1 MSGLENG
8 FVLLSE
14 VLLSAYPLLIKRID
28 MSVVFQ
34 TGLRLFVFT
43 VLAAII
49 GTAPPL
55 DVLASTETVA
65 MGGMYLLHI
74 FSSYTAFSLLAAGNA
89 MALFYTYPIWN
100 ILGTSLLLGES
111 LDLTTLPWI
120 GVALGGAI
128 ALAHPT
134 AQNWSLGGVVMALTA
149 ALTET
154 AIYLWFK
161 SHSEKEAP
169 PSSQGPTP
177 WGKMI
182 QMFGGGWV
190 LWVLAVAAAAIAG
203 LTTAHMFRSSLT
215 GLGAILGFNAF
226 VGFVGYA
233 LRLYMI
239 PKVST
244 ILFSSL
250 SFFGIVSAYLY
261 GWIGANE
268 WPNGVQ
274 MAGAAA
280 IVLANLVLVAKSR

>member
-1 MSGLENG
+1 MESGL
-8 FVLLSE
+8 VVASE

-43 VLAAII
+43 VLAALID
-49 GTAPPL
+49 TAPSL

-65 MGGMYLLHI
+65 MGGTYLLHI
-74 FSSYTAFSLLAAGNA
+74 FSSYMAFSLLSAGNA
-89 MALFYTYPIWN
+89 MALFYTYPLWN
-100 ILGTSLLLGES
+100 ILGTSLLLGEP
-111 LDLTTLPWI
+111 LDLSNLPWV
-120 GVALGGAI
+120 GVALAGAI
-128 ALAHPT
+128 ALAQPT
-134 AQNWSLGGVVMALTA
+134 AKNWSLLGVVMALTA

-154 AIYLWFK
+154 AVYLWFK
-161 SHSEKEAP
+161 SHPDKEN
-169 PSSQGPTP
+169 PTP
-177 WGKMI
+177 WTKMI
-182 QMFGGGWV
+182 QMFGGGGI
-190 LWVLAVAAAAIAG
+190 LWALAIAAATVAG
-203 LTTAHMFRSSLT
+203 LTTAHMFRSSLS
-215 GLGAILGFNAF
+215 GLAAILGFNAL
-226 VGFVGYA
+226 VGFGGYA

-244 ILFSSL
+244 VLFSSL

-280 IVLANLVLVAKSR
+280 IILANLVLVAKSR

>member
-1 MSGLENG
+1 MSGLESG
-8 FVLLSE
+8 LVVASE

-43 VLAAII
+43 VLAALID
-49 GTAPPL
+49 TAPSL

-65 MGGMYLLHI
+65 MGGTYLLHI
-74 FSSYTAFSLLAAGNA
+74 FSSYMAFSLLSAGNA
-89 MALFYTYPIWN
+89 MALFYTYPLWN
-100 ILGTSLLLGES
+100 ILGTSLLLGEP
-111 LDLTTLPWI
+111 LDLSNLPWV
-120 GVALGGAI
+120 GVALAGAI
-128 ALAHPT
+128 ALAQPT
-134 AQNWSLGGVVMALTA
+134 AKNWSLLGVVMALTA

-154 AIYLWFK
+154 AVYLWFK
-161 SHSEKEAP
+161 SHPDKEN
-169 PSSQGPTP
+169 PTP
-177 WGKMI
+177 WTKMI
-182 QMFGGGWV
+182 QMFGGGGI
-190 LWVLAVAAAAIAG
+190 LWALAIAAATVAG
-203 LTTAHMFRSSLT
+203 LTTAHMFRSSLS
-215 GLGAILGFNAF
+215 GLAAILGFNAL
-226 VGFVGYA
+226 VGFGGYA

-244 ILFSSL
+244 VLFSSL

-280 IVLANLVLVAKSR
+280 IILANLVLVAKSR

>member
-1 MSGLENG
+1 MSGLESG
-8 FVLLSE
+8 LVVVSE

-43 VLAAII
+43 VLAALI
-49 GTAPPL
+49 GTAPSL

-65 MGGMYLLHI
+65 MGGTYLLHI
-74 FSSYTAFSLLAAGNA
+74 FSSYMAFSLLTAGNA
-89 MALFYTYPIWN
+89 MALFYTYPLWN
-100 ILGTSLLLGES
+100 ILGTSLLLGEP
-111 LDLTTLPWI
+111 LDLSNLPWV
-120 GVALGGAI
+120 GVALAGAL

-134 AQNWSLGGVVMALTA
+134 AKNWSLGGVVMALTA

-154 AIYLWFK
+154 AVYLWFK
-161 SHSEKEAP
+161 SHPDKEN
-169 PSSQGPTP
+169 PTP
-177 WGKMI
+177 WTKMI
-182 QMFGGGWV
+182 QMFGGGGL
-190 LWVLAVAAAAIAG
+190 LWTLAVAAATATVAG
-203 LTTAHMFRSSLT
+203 LTTTYMFRSSLS
-215 GLGAILGFNAF
+215 GLAAILGFNAL
-226 VGFVGYA
+226 VGFGGYA

-244 ILFSSL
+244 VLFSSL

-280 IVLANLVLVAKSR
+280 IILANLVLVARSR

>member
-1 MSGLENG
+1 MSGLESG
-8 FVLLSE
+8 LVVASE

-43 VLAAII
+43 VIAALI
-49 GTAPPL
+49 GTAPSL
-55 DVLASTETVA
+55 DVLASTETVL
-65 MGGMYLLHI
+65 MGGTYLLHI
-74 FSSYTAFSLLAAGNA
+74 FSSYMAFSLLSAGNA
-89 MALFYTYPIWN
+89 MALFYTYPLWN
-100 ILGTSLLLGES
+100 ILGTSLLLGEQ
-111 LDLTTLPWI
+111 LDLTKIPWI
-120 GVALGGAI
+120 GLALAGAI

-134 AQNWSLGGVVMALTA
+134 AKNWSLGGIAMALTA

-154 AIYLWFK
+154 AVYLWFK
-161 SHSEKEAP
+161 THGKEETKD
-169 PSSQGPTP
+169 PTP
-177 WGKMI
+177 WTKMI
-182 QMFGGGWV
+182 QMFGGGGL
-190 LWVLAVAAAAIAG
+190 LWALLVAAAAIAG
-203 LTTAHMFRSSLT
+203 LTTTHMFRSSLS
-215 GLGAILGFNAF
+215 GLAAILGFNALI
-226 VGFVGYA
+226 GFGGYA

-244 ILFSSL
+244 VLFSSL

-280 IVLANLVLVAKSR
+280 IILANLVLVAKSR

>member
-1 MSGLENG
+1 MSGLESG
-8 FVLLSE
+8 LVILSE

-43 VLAAII
+43 VLAALI
-49 GTAPPL
+49 GTVPPS

-65 MGGMYLLHI
+65 MGGTYLLHI
-74 FSSYTAFSLLAAGNA
+74 ISSYTAFNLLSAGNA
-89 MALFYTYPIWN
+89 MALFYTYPLWN
-100 ILGTSLLLGES
+100 ILGTSLLLGEQ
-111 LDLTTLPWI
+111 LDLTSLPWI
-120 GVALGGAI
+120 GVALTGAL

-134 AQNWSLGGVVMALTA
+134 ATNWSLGGVVMALTA

-154 AIYLWFK
+154 AVYLWFK
-161 SHSEKEAP
+161 SHPDKEENKDLAP
-169 PSSQGPTP
+169 WT
-177 WGKMI
+177 KMI
-182 QMFGGGWV
+182 QMFGGAGL
-190 LWVLAVAAAAIAG
+190 LWVLLVVAATVAG
-203 LTTAHMFRSSLT
+203 LTTAHMFRSSPS
-215 GLGAILGFNAF
+215 GLAAILGFNALI
-226 VGFVGYA
+226 GFGGYA

-244 ILFSSL
+244 VLFSSL

-268 WPNGVQ
+268 WPTRVQ

-280 IVLANLVLVAKSR
+280 IVLANLVLVARSR